1 MIMEMKHPEVIKV
14 LRYNIIKVR
23 KKKGKKGKKKGKKGK
38 KKRKKGQRDLNPQI
52 IDFFKN
58 REIGSTI

>member
-38 KKRKKGQRDLNPQI
+38 
-52 IDFFKN
+52 
-58 REIGSTI
+58 ET